1 MKVLYMVFLLFSML
15 KAQDIYGVCQ
25 LETMDTNSAKEYIE
39 KILDKEPQNVTCT
52 IQLAN
57 LYLKKG
63 ELSRGFEL
71 AVRAHKINPEQVKK
85 SILAPILDFALKMT
99 DLKIRAL
106 EVNDKELWNEIGDGY
121 YEMGVYKEALI
132 AYQKSI
138 DINQKQSD
146 IGLKLALSY
155 QKTGQTFKA
164 LEELKNLIFQDADNF
179 YANYYLAKL
188 LKYGIKDT
196 INSKKYFQK
205 ARELLEANTNT
216 VLEKEYP
223 KFLSDIIYE
232 LST

>member
-1 MKVLYMVFLLFSML
+1 MKVLYIVFLLFSIL

-25 LETMDTNSAKEYIE
+25 LETMDTDSAKEYIE

-63 ELSRGFEL
+63 ELSKGFEL

-99 DLKIRAL
+99 DLKVRAL

-121 YEMGVYKEALI
+121 YEMGVYKESLI

-138 DINQKQSD
+138 DIDQKQSD